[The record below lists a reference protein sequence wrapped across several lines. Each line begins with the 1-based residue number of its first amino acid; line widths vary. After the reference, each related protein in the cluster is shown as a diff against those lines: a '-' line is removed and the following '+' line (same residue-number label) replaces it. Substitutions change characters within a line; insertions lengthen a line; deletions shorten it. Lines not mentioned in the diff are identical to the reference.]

1 MVKYMNYIS
10 NVFSYIYSVFKPIY
24 KNNDESLKEQNIDI
38 LITTQPIEPNE
49 PNELIE
55 TADNIT
61 YIFINTAN
69 IYNATDMMLNKLS
82 MDNYNNKYIKIYLLK
97 SHTLEPLF
105 KNSVK
110 VNQNNLKL
118 IKNKM
123 SKRRRHLHT
132 FIDAIE
138 SFIEYNNIKNYNIYY

>member
-1 MVKYMNYIS
+1 MNYIS